1 MLMTRPVSPDRSRSS
16 AIPLR
21 PRALAELLEPRRL
34 LAGIESGVLVARGT
48 GGADVI
54 SIRRSGTD
62 DVVVT
67 TNGVNQTFDMDNFTG
82 VRLEGLGGN
91 DTFNLI
97 DPLTS
102 PVVRN
107 TTVVGGDGSDT
118 LSYAT
123 RTGALVF
130 ELGAGGS
137 GSVTAGANDDQFS
150 DVETVV
156 GGSGNDTFT
165 GIVGLPAYRLEG
177 RGGDDQFLLQ
187 GTFTGTPTLVGGDG
201 NDTFGNRS
209 GDEDASFGPFVFF
222 GDAGDDFV
230 RVPENDYPAGALHG
244 GAGTDT
250 IRFAAPTTDDGSPT
264 RFDLRD
270 FDSFENGIVL
280 RGTLIGTDGPNRL
293 EVIENANVQGLGGND
308 TLIGGFENDSLD
320 GGAGND
326 TIAGNEGDDTLDG
339 GSGTDTMDG
348 GSGNDTL
355 LNGEVT
361 PPPGSIRILN
371 GVLTADGTWGGE
383 DITVERVGA
392 DDVRITIDSL
402 VRTFDMDDFSGILVR
417 GNNGYDRIHVLQPIV
432 AGSLVRRVTVEGGN
446 GNDSINGSDGDEVLR
461 GGEGD
466 DAITANGGADAIFG
480 GGGNDD
486 LVAGLGSDFV
496 DAGDGNDLIH
506 TRDGAVDT
514 IVGGGGSDSAIIDAT
529 DQRSGVEEE
538 DVAA

>member
-1 MLMTRPVSPDRSRSS
+1 MKRTVSPDRSPSS
-16 AIPLR
+16 PIPPR
-21 PRALAELLEPRRL
+21 PRALAEFLEARRL

-48 GGADVI
+48 DGADVI
-54 SIRRSGTD
+54 SVRRSGVD
-62 DVVVT
+62 DVIVT

-91 DTFNLI
+91 DTFNLV
-97 DPLTS
+97 DALTS

-107 TTVVGGDGSDT
+107 TTVLGGDGDDT

-123 RTGALVF
+123 RSTALTV
-130 ELGAGGS
+130 ELNVNGGS
-137 GSVTAGANDDQFS
+137 VVAGAANDAFN
-150 DVETVV
+150 DVETII
-156 GGSGNDTFT
+156 GGSGNDSFLSSVESRT
-165 GIVGLPAYRLEG
+165 YRMEG
-177 RGGDDQFLLQ
+177 RGGDDTFLL
-187 GTFTGTPTLVGGDG
+187 GGNFPTTPTLLGGDG
-201 NDTFGNRS
+201 NDTFG
-209 GDEDASFGPFVFF
+209 DPDDLDDASFFDPFVFF

-230 RVPENDYPAGALHG
+230 RVPENKYPAGLLHG

-293 EVIENANVQGLGGND
+293 EVIENANVQGLGGDD

-326 TIAGNEGDDTLDG
+326 TIGGNEGDDTLDG

-355 LNGEVT
+355 LNGEVV

-371 GVLTADGTWGGE
+371 GVLTADGAWGGE
-383 DITVERVGA
+383 DITVERVGV

-417 GNNGYDRIHVLQPIV
+417 GNNGYDRINVLQPIV
-432 AGSLVRRVTVEGGN
+432 AGSLARRVTVEGGN
-446 GNDSINGSDGDEVLR
+446 GNDSINGGDGDEVLR

-486 LVAGLGSDFV
+486 LVAGDGRDFV

-514 IVGGGGSDSAIIDAT
+514 ILGGGGNDSARVDGI

-538 DVAA
+538 DVNVG